1 MRRYDLRKA
10 TLDTNY
16 TGTIPSGNFVGG
28 LSFGL
33 AGRLFVAGFDLAA
46 EGNPGALLR
55 YDGFSNRPLPSFGQ
69 AGALYVAPTATLA
82 RPIGVL
88 SVNW

>member
-1 MRRYDLRKA
+1 M
-10 TLDTNY
+10 LDTNY

-33 AGRLFVAGFDLAA
+33 GARLFVAGFDLAA

-55 YDGFSNRPLPSFGQ
+55 FDGIFNRPAPRHGQ
-69 AGALYVAPTATLA
+69 SGAIYVAPTATLA

-88 SVNW
+88 AVSY